1 MLNFAS
7 LPLRS
12 DVVQILFLVK
22 YATVKG
28 YRPVKRLQYDD
39 VCNGQVISDSS
50 PLKRSGKP
58 LLIPEL
64 EDVKYNTYVL
74 SSKIALLGTFDGI
87 IFVRLQFTVSEIR
100 SLLRNLPIG
109 VSKGVT

>member
-1 MLNFAS
+1 M
-7 LPLRS
+7 
-12 DVVQILFLVK
+12 
-22 YATVKG
+22 
-28 YRPVKRLQYDD
+28 KRLQYDD
-39 VCNGQVISDSS
+39 VCDGQVISD
-50 PLKRSGKP
+50 LKKSGKP

-100 SLLRNLPIG
+100 SLQRNLPIG